1 MNVLFVIIILSI
13 DWGGMVMELL
23 TKASYSGEVS
33 EREKRNLEVAYR
45 AACESMVLLKNEGV
59 LPLKTKKVALYGP
72 GVSRTIKGGTG
83 SGEVNERHSVTIL
96 EGMENRGFEVATKQW
111 IKDYEDAYEEG
122 EIAHKKA
129 QRDIVKLIKSKS
141 FMEMMLKGYTPPAG
155 RAITEMDIEDSETD
169 TAIYVLSRQAG
180 EGGDR
185 KAEKG
190 DLFITDEERAAIE
203 TCVKNYKNFVLV
215 INSGCSIDMSFVDEI
230 PGIGAILFICQLGT
244 EGGNAFADVVSGKVT
259 PSGKLAD
266 TWAKK
271 YADIPFHDEY
281 SYLNGNVE
289 DEYYK
294 EGIYVGYRYFD
305 SFDVEPCYPFGY
317 GLSYTDFSIFGA
329 GVSIDGTRVNL
340 AAAVTNIG
348 ANYSGKEVAQV
359 YLTAPAGKLHK
370 EYQSL
375 VAFAKTKELAPAESE
390 TLQMSFDMKE
400 VASYDEERAS
410 YVLEPGEYIVRLGNS
425 SRKTVPVAVI
435 TLDKEVIVSTHCH
448 ICPVTEPIVELK
460 SENRQPEAVNPGVPR
475 LALDAAAFETI
486 HYTYENPAVYS
497 DERVDKFMNT
507 LTLKEMVEIVVGI
520 GMFGGE
526 TRFNMPG
533 SVGNTTSKFWDRG
546 LANVTL
552 CDGPAGLRITKRSV
566 VQKDGSVKPVELPI
580 SVFEMFPDFVQ
591 GLLKA
596 DPEKG
601 TVIYQYTTAFPVT
614 AALAQ
619 AWNVELLEEVG
630 KAIFVEMKEYGCTFW
645 LAPAVNIH
653 RNPLCGRNFE
663 YVSEDPFL
671 TGEVAA
677 ALTLGIQQEEGY
689 YVTVKHFAC
698 NNMEDNRNRVSSN
711 LTERTLREIY
721 LRGFERAVR
730 KGKAKAIMTSYN
742 RINQVYAPNS
752 HDLCT
757 KVLRNEWGFDGVVMT
772 DWFSTNKGLGHN
784 ALAMRAGNDLIMP
797 GGGSYKKEILAG
809 VKSGMISE
817 KDVRRCCANVVRA
830 IMDSATQK
838 EYIDKK

>member
-1 MNVLFVIIILSI
+1 
-13 DWGGMVMELL
+13 MELL
-23 TKASYSGEVS
+23 TKASYSGDVS
-33 EREKRNLEVAYR
+33 EREKKNLEVAYR

-59 LPLKTKKVALYGP
+59 LPLQTKKVAVYGP
-72 GVSRTIKGGTG
+72 GATRTIKGGTG

-96 EGMENRGFEVATKQW
+96 EGMENRGFEIASRQW
-111 IKDYEDAYEEG
+111 LADYEAAYEAG
-122 EIAHKKA
+122 EIEHKKA
-129 QRDIVKLIKSKS
+129 QRDIIKLLKSKS

-155 RAITEMDIEDSETD
+155 RAITEKDIADSDTD
-169 TAIYVLSRQAG
+169 TAIYVISRQAG

-190 DLFITDEERAAIE
+190 DLFITDEERNAIE

-215 INSGCSIDMSFVDEI
+215 INSGCSLDMSFVEEI

-266 TWAKK
+266 TWAKQ
-271 YADIPFHDEY
+271 YADIPYHNEF
-281 SYLNGNVE
+281 SYLNGNVTE
-289 DEYYK
+289 EYYK

-305 SFDVEPCYPFGY
+305 SFGVEPMFPFGY
-317 GLSYTDFSIFGA
+317 GLSYTEFSMYGA
-329 GVSIDGTRVNL
+329 GVSVEGTKVHL
-340 AAAVTNIG
+340 KATVTNTG
-348 ANYSGKEVAQV
+348 ATYSGKEIAQV
-359 YLTAPAGKLHK
+359 YVSAPSGKLEK
-370 EYQSL
+370 EYQTL
-375 VAFAKTKELAPAESE
+375 AAFNKTKLLAPGEQE
-390 TLQMSFDMKE
+390 TLELSVDMAE
-400 VASYDEERAS
+400 IGSYDEETAS
-410 YVLEPGEYIVRLGNS
+410 YVLDAGEYIVRLGNS
-425 SRKTVPVAVI
+425 SRDTVPVAVVI
-435 TLDKEVIVSTHCH
+435 LDETVVVSKHCN
-448 ICPVTEPIVELK
+448 ICPVVEGFEQLK
-460 SENRQPEAVNPGVPR
+460 GCGRKPEEIHPGVPR
-475 LALDAAAFETI
+475 VNLLASDFTTVE
-486 HYTYENPAVYS
+486 YTYETPAVYS
-497 DERVDKFMNT
+497 DEKVDAFLNT
-507 LTLKEMVEIVVGI
+507 LSVKEMVEILVGI

-566 VQKDGSVKPVELPI
+566 VMKDNSVKPVELPI
-580 SVFEMFPDFVQ
+580 SVFEMFPDFIQ
-591 GLLKA
+591 KLLKA
-596 DPEKG
+596 DPDQG

-619 AWNVELLEEVG
+619 TWNVELLEEVG

-677 ALTLGIQQEEGY
+677 AITRGVQQEEGY

-711 LTERTLREIY
+711 VSERALREIY

-730 KGKAKAIMTSYN
+730 KGHAKGIMTSYN
-742 RINQVYAPNS
+742 RLNRVYTPNS

-772 DWFSTNKGLGHN
+772 DWFSTNKNLGNN
-784 ALAMRAGNDLIMP
+784 ALAIKAGNDLIMP
-797 GGGSYKKEILAG
+797 GGGYYKKEILAG
-809 VKSGMISE
+809 LKRGMITE
-817 KDVRRCCANVVRA
+817 EDIRRCCANVVKA
-830 IMDSATQK
+830 IFASAIQK
-838 EYIDKK
+838 EYIDEK